1 MKINRM
7 KQKLSAGE
15 TVYGVVVR
23 FPAPALVEMFGHI
36 GFDYVMIDCE
46 HGSLSL
52 QGSETLLMAADA
64 AGYSTVLRVPYLH
77 EKEIMRALDIG
88 AQGVQVP
95 MINTRADAESLAR
108 AARYY
113 PLGERGMAL
122 PRSGDFGMT
131 MSGPDYYQ
139 FANEN
144 TLVLGHVETL
154 EAVENLPE
162 LTKVEGVDVF
172 FIGPSDL
179 SQSMGLPGQ
188 NDHPVVLAKIEEAV
202 EKIKNAGKIPGI
214 FAGSA
219 AGILKYK
226 RMGVRV
232 LLTSADALIKTISLD
247 YLKAVRQ

>member
-1 MKINRM
+1 MKPNLM
-7 KQKLSAGE
+7 KAKLNAGE
-15 TVYGVVVR
+15 TVFGVVVR
-23 FPAPALVEMFGHI
+23 FPAPAIVEMFGLI
-36 GFDYVMIDCE
+36 GFDYVMLDCE

-52 QGSETLLMAADA
+52 EGCETMLMAAGA

-108 AARYY
+108 AAKYY

-122 PRSGDFGMT
+122 PRSGDYGMT
-131 MSGPDYYQ
+131 LRGPAYYQ
-139 FANEN
+139 FANDN
-144 TLVLGHVETL
+144 TLTLAHIETL
-154 EAVENLPE
+154 EAVENLTE
-162 LTKVEGVDVF
+162 LVQVEGIDVF

-188 NDHPVVLAKIEEAV
+188 NDHPAVLTKIEEAID
-202 EKIKNAGKIPGI
+202 KIKAGGKIPGI
-214 FAGSA
+214 FAGSSA
-219 AGILKYK
+219 SILKYK
-226 RMGVRV
+226 RMGARV
-232 LLTSADALIKTISLD
+232 LLTSADALIKTVSQD

>member
-1 MKINRM
+1 MKINKM
-7 KQKLSAGE
+7 KQKLTTGG

-52 QGSETLLMAADA
+52 QGSETMLMAADA

-77 EKEIMRALDIG
+77 EKDIMRALDIG

-95 MINTRADAESLAR
+95 MINTVSDAESLAR
-108 AARYY
+108 AARYF
-113 PLGERGMAL
+113 PMGGRGMAL

-131 MSGPDYYQ
+131 LTGPAYYQ

-144 TLVLGHVETL
+144 TLTLAHIETL

-162 LTKVEGVDVF
+162 LTKVVGIDVF

-188 NDHPVVLAKIEEAV
+188 NDHPAVLAKIEEAV
-202 EKIKNAGKIPGI
+202 EKIIEGGKLPGI

-219 AGILKYK
+219 AAIRKYRDK
-226 RMGVRV
+226 GVRV
-232 LLTSADALIKTISLD
+232 LLTSADALIKTASLE
-247 YLKAVRQ
+247 YLKAVRV